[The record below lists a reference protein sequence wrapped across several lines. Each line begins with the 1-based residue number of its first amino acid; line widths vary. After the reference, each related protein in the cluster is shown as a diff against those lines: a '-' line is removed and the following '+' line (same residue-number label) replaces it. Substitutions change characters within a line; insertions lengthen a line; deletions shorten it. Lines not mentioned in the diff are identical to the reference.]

1 MMPMATLEGAPPAKP
16 VLILAPIRGV
26 TDWVFRNA
34 FDEFFG
40 GFHKAMA
47 PFISTIRARR
57 YKPSQLRDVMPENN
71 HGAPLIPQIMGND
84 AKDFV
89 ALARTL
95 ADLGYTQ
102 VNWNIGCPFR
112 RVAAKFRGC
121 GLLPHP
127 DRIDAFLD
135 RTLADLPVSLSI
147 KTRLG
152 RFDADEIAALI
163 PVFNRYPLAELILH
177 PRTGQ
182 QMYTGEPNLEAY
194 GVCLDAS
201 VHPVVY
207 NGDICDAGR
216 FGDLEQGFPETAA
229 WMIGRGAL
237 ADPWLPGRIGGGSK
251 SRPGDMGALRRF
263 HDRLV
268 AEYARILSGPKHPV
282 DRMKGLWRYLSRSFH
297 QGRRILKEI
306 QKTQTLDRYR
316 KTVDRF
322 FDQCPRWIA

>member
-1 MMPMATLEGAPPAKP
+1 MPPATPDSGPAAKP
-16 VLILAPIRGV
+16 ALILAPIRGV

-40 GFHKAMA
+40 GFHAAMA
-47 PFISTIRARR
+47 PFISTVRARR
-57 YKPSQLRDVMPENN
+57 YKPSQLRDVTPENN
-71 HGAPLIPQIMGND
+71 HGAPLVPQIMGND
-84 AKDFV
+84 PEDFV
-89 ALARTL
+89 VLARTL

-102 VNWNIGCPFR
+102 VNWNLGCPFR

-135 RTLADLPVSLSI
+135 QALADLPVSLSI

-152 RFDADEIAALI
+152 RYDADEIDALM

-182 QMYTGEPNLEAY
+182 QMYEGEPNLEAY
-194 GVCLDAS
+194 GTCLKAS
-201 VHPVVY
+201 AHPVVY
-207 NGDICDAGR
+207 NGDIRDANAL
-216 FGDLEQGFPETAA
+216 GDLRQRFPETAA

-237 ADPWLPGRIGGGSK
+237 ADPWLPGRIGGGLK
-251 SRPGDMGALRRF
+251 SRPGDMDALRRF
-263 HDRLV
+263 HDRLLE
-268 AEYARILSGPKHPV
+268 EYVRILSGPKHPV
-282 DRMKGLWRYLSRSFH
+282 DRMKGLWRYLSRSFD
-297 QGRRILKEI
+297 QGRRILKEV
-306 QKTQTLDRYR
+306 QKAQSLDRYR

-322 FDQCPRWIA
+322 FDQGPRWIA